1 MGHYTRFG
9 MICALGLG
17 LLATPVAQAARVSST
32 LKIPLSFTSTQKSVV
47 QSVRYKCADQPA
59 SLRALLPKGVF
70 SAAYINLDNISL
82 LAVSIQNKTQVFA
95 NVVSASGAKY
105 AAGSYEW
112 WEDHGEV
119 SFSDTEQGKAL
130 LTCKEVR

>member
-1 MGHYTRFG
+1 M
-9 MICALGLG
+9 L
-17 LLATPVAQAARVSST
+17 QAATVSST
-32 LKIPLSFTSTQKSVV
+32 LQIPLSFKSTQKVVV
-47 QSVRYKCADQPA
+47 QRVRYKCAEQPA
-59 SLRALLPKGVF
+59 ALRSVLPKGVF
-70 SAAYINLDNISL
+70 SAAYINLDDISL

-119 SFSDTEQGKAL
+119 SFSGVEQGKAL
-130 LTCKEVR
+130 LTCKEVH